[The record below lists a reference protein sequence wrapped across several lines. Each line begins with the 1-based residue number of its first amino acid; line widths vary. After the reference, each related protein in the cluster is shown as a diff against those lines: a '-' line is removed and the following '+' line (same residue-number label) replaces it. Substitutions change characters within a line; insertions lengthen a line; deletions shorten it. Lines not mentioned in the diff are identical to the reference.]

1 MAEVFRLVL
10 LDRPCCLADCFSWPQ
25 VALTHHVCQF
35 RLYAAVK
42 SAVKQHS
49 GASHPHARDF
59 LRHELTL
66 RWELFGYS
74 HRTKLVI

>member
-1 MAEVFRLVL
+1 MAEVFRCVL

-42 SAVKQHS
+42 KTVKVA
-49 GASHPHARDF
+49 GRAF
-59 LRHELTL
+59 LGGDRELI
-66 RWELFGYS
+66 R
-74 HRTKLVI
+74 